1 MLLHFIFVIKDKE
14 LGQRELE
21 FEYVKKM
28 AQFFKIWIKKKF
40 SLDFDIQCDQMI
52 TKPRIILQRLDT
64 HSLLKDHRERGE
76 DVYHFYLC
84 HFRPL
89 WTDCTCEGYHAENF
103 GMIKWVAPPNQD
115 DMLFLAEKNCAVV
128 SHEIAHELLR
138 QSGYKRFIEDIHE
151 VWGKHLFGDF
161 PFEQYGEDFEI
172 TSKNPSFLTLDIGL
186 IDKNES

>member
-21 FEYVKKM
+21 FEYIKKM
-28 AQFFKIWIKKKF
+28 AEFFKIWIKKKF

-103 GMIKWVAPPNQD
+103 GMIKWVTPPNQD

-172 TSKNPSFLTLDIGL
+172 TSKNPSFLTLDTGL

>member
-21 FEYVKKM
+21 FEYIKRM
-28 AQFFKIWIKKKF
+28 AQFFKIWVKKKF

-138 QSGYKRFIEDIHE
+138 QSGYKRFIEDVHE

>member
-21 FEYVKKM
+21 FEYIKRM

-138 QSGYKRFIEDIHE
+138 QSGYKRFMEDIHE

-161 PFEQYGEDFEI
+161 PFEQYGEDFEL
-172 TSKNPSFLTLDIGL
+172 TSKNPSFLTLDTGL

>member
-21 FEYVKKM
+21 FEYIKRM

-172 TSKNPSFLTLDIGL
+172 TSKNPSFLTLDTGL

>member
-21 FEYVKKM
+21 FEYIKRM

-138 QSGYKRFIEDIHE
+138 QSGYKRFMEDIHE

>member
-21 FEYVKKM
+21 FEYIKRM

-115 DMLFLAEKNCAVV
+115 DVLFLAEKNCAVV

-138 QSGYKRFIEDIHE
+138 QSGYKRFMEDIHE

>member
-21 FEYVKKM
+21 FEYIKRM

-115 DMLFLAEKNCAVV
+115 DMLFLAEKNCTAV

-138 QSGYKRFIEDIHE
+138 QSGYKRFMEDIHE

>member
-21 FEYVKKM
+21 FEYIKRM

-115 DMLFLAEKNCAVV
+115 DMLFLAEKNCAVI

-172 TSKNPSFLTLDIGL
+172 TSKNPSFLTLDIEL

>member
-21 FEYVKKM
+21 FEYIKKM
-28 AQFFKIWIKKKF
+28 AKFFKIWIKKKF

-103 GMIKWVAPPNQD
+103 GMMKWLTPPNHD
-115 DMLFLAEKNCAVV
+115 DTLFLAEKNCAVV

-138 QSGYKRFIEDIHE
+138 QSGYKRFIEDVHE

>member
-21 FEYVKKM
+21 FEYIKKM

-172 TSKNPSFLTLDIGL
+172 TSKNPSFLTLDTGL

>member
-21 FEYVKKM
+21 FEYIKKM
-28 AQFFKIWIKKKF
+28 AEFFKIWIKKKF

-138 QSGYKRFIEDIHE
+138 QSGYKRFIEDVHE

>member
-21 FEYVKKM
+21 FEYIKRM

-103 GMIKWVAPPNQD
+103 GMIKWVTPPNQD

-138 QSGYKRFIEDIHE
+138 QSGYKRFIEDVHE

-172 TSKNPSFLTLDIGL
+172 TSKNPSFLTLDTGL

>member
-21 FEYVKKM
+21 FEYIKRM

-172 TSKNPSFLTLDIGL
+172 TSKNPSFLTLDIEL

>member
-21 FEYVKKM
+21 FEYIKRM

-115 DMLFLAEKNCAVV
+115 DMLFLAEKNCAVI

-138 QSGYKRFIEDIHE
+138 QSGYKRFMEDIHE

-172 TSKNPSFLTLDIGL
+172 TSKNPSFLTLDIEL

>member
-172 TSKNPSFLTLDIGL
+172 TSKNPSFLTLDTGL

>member
-21 FEYVKKM
+21 FEYIKRM

-103 GMIKWVAPPNQD
+103 GMIKWVTPPNQD
-115 DMLFLAEKNCAVV
+115 DILFLAEKNCAVV

-172 TSKNPSFLTLDIGL
+172 TSKNPSFLTLDIEL

>member
-21 FEYVKKM
+21 FEYIKRM

-103 GMIKWVAPPNQD
+103 GMIKWVDPPNQD
-115 DMLFLAEKNCAVV
+115 DVLFLAEKNCATV
-128 SHEIAHELLR
+128 SHEITHELLR
-138 QSGYKRFIEDIHE
+138 QSGYKRFIEDVHE

-161 PFEQYGEDFEI
+161 PFEQYGEDFEL
-172 TSKNPSFLTLDIGL
+172 TSKKPSFLTLDTGL
-186 IDKNES
+186 IDKNEN

>member
-21 FEYVKKM
+21 FEYIKRM

-103 GMIKWVAPPNQD
+103 GMIKWVTPPNHD
-115 DMLFLAEKNCAVV
+115 DTLFLAEKNCAVV

-138 QSGYKRFIEDIHE
+138 QSGYKRFIEDVHE

-161 PFEQYGEDFEI
+161 PFEQYGEDFEL
-172 TSKNPSFLTLDIGL
+172 TSKKPSFLTLDTGL
-186 IDKNES
+186 IDKNEN

>member
-21 FEYVKKM
+21 FEYIKKM
-28 AQFFKIWIKKKF
+28 AEFFKIWIKKKF

-138 QSGYKRFIEDIHE
+138 QSGYKRFIEDVHE

-172 TSKNPSFLTLDIGL
+172 TSKNPSFLTLDTGL

>member
-21 FEYVKKM
+21 FEYIKKM

-138 QSGYKRFIEDIHE
+138 QSGYKRFMEDIHE

>member
-21 FEYVKKM
+21 FEYIKRM

-103 GMIKWVAPPNQD
+103 GMIKWVSPPNKD

-138 QSGYKRFIEDIHE
+138 QSGYKRFIEDVHE

-161 PFEQYGEDFEI
+161 PFEQYGEDFEL
-172 TSKNPSFLTLDIGL
+172 TSKKPSFLTLDTEL

>member
-21 FEYVKKM
+21 FEYIKRM

-161 PFEQYGEDFEI
+161 PFEQYGEDFEL
-172 TSKNPSFLTLDIGL
+172 TSKKPSFLTLDTGL

>member
-21 FEYVKKM
+21 FEYLKKL
-28 AQFFKIWIKKKF
+28 AKFFKIWIKKKF

-103 GMIKWVAPPNQD
+103 GMMKWLTPPNHD
-115 DMLFLAEKNCAVV
+115 DTLFLAEKNCAVV

-138 QSGYKRFIEDIHE
+138 QSGYKRFIEDVHE

-161 PFEQYGEDFEI
+161 PFEQYGEDFEL
-172 TSKNPSFLTLDIGL
+172 TSKKPSFLTLDTGL
-186 IDKNES
+186 IDKNEN

>member
-21 FEYVKKM
+21 FEYIKRM

-103 GMIKWVAPPNQD
+103 GMIKWVTPPNED
-115 DMLFLAEKNCAVV
+115 DILFLAEKNCAVV

-138 QSGYKRFIEDIHE
+138 QSGYKRFMEDIHE

-172 TSKNPSFLTLDIGL
+172 TSKNPSFLTLDIEL

>member
-21 FEYVKKM
+21 FEYIKRM

-115 DMLFLAEKNCAVV
+115 DMLFLAEKNCDVV

-138 QSGYKRFIEDIHE
+138 QSGYKRFMEDIHE

>member
-21 FEYVKKM
+21 FEYIKKM
-28 AQFFKIWIKKKF
+28 AEFFKTWIKKKF

-103 GMIKWVAPPNQD
+103 GMIKWVTPPNHD
-115 DMLFLAEKNCAVV
+115 DTLFLAEKNCAVV

-138 QSGYKRFIEDIHE
+138 QSGYKRFIEDVHE

-161 PFEQYGEDFEI
+161 QFEQYGEDFEL
-172 TSKNPSFLTLDIGL
+172 TSKKPSFLTLDTGL
-186 IDKNES
+186 IDKNEN

>member
-21 FEYVKKM
+21 FEYIKRM

-103 GMIKWVAPPNQD
+103 GMIKWVTPPNQD
-115 DMLFLAEKNCAVV
+115 VMLFLAEKNCAVV

-138 QSGYKRFIEDIHE
+138 QSGYKRFMEDIHE